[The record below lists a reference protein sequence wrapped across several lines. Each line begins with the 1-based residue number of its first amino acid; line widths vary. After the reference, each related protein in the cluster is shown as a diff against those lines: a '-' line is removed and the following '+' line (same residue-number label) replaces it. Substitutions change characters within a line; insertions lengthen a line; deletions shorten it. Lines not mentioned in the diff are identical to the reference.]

1 MGFFDIFKRNNTN
14 ANKFN
19 EAFFKLIGSEGSS
32 YDANAPSYIRQG
44 FNINPI
50 VYSVISQM
58 ATKTSS
64 VPYSI
69 KKIESKKQ
77 KTKRDNLIKATN
89 YNLTPQQRVKKL
101 LIESKAFSD
110 EEMNMPLDKPNPLQS
125 WNEFLELY
133 KTFIKLIGNVYIYKL
148 APNEGANMGKVTAIY
163 LLPSHLI
170 NIVLKQDANLL
181 DSTESPI
188 KEYKLISGSQFITFK
203 ESEITHIKYPN
214 PNFDMDGSHLYGFAP
229 IRAVLKNIESS
240 NLALDL
246 NIKTMKNGGA
256 FGLIHSKGQTPLT
269 SEQAKGLKDRL
280 VEMDNDNSK
289 LSKIAGVSAEIGFT
303 RLSMTTDEL
312 KLFDY
317 LKFDKQQIADCLSW
331 EVVSEG
337 RGDFGGTINQIRK
350 QRVVDNIIPDLNLLQ
365 QAFNTDILP
374 FFKGYE
380 NSELIFD
387 YSELPEMQSD
397 VNEMV
402 TWIKA
407 SIETGLITR
416 NEGRLFMNLTL
427 SDNKSMDE
435 ITVNTDVLTLDQSLE
450 DMPMLTNE

>member
-1 MGFFDIFKRNNTN
+1 
-14 ANKFN
+14 
-19 EAFFKLIGSEGSS
+19 
-32 YDANAPSYIRQG
+32 
-44 FNINPI
+44 
-50 VYSVISQM
+50 
-58 ATKTSS
+58 
-64 VPYSI
+64 
-69 KKIESKKQ
+69 
-77 KTKRDNLIKATN
+77 
-89 YNLTPQQRVKKL
+89 
-101 LIESKAFSD
+101 
-110 EEMNMPLDKPNPLQS
+110 
-125 WNEFLELY
+125 
-133 KTFIKLIGNVYIYKL
+133 
-148 APNEGANMGKVTAIY
+148 
-163 LLPSHLI
+163 
-170 NIVLKQDANLL
+170 
-181 DSTESPI
+181 
-188 KEYKLISGSQFITFK
+188 
-203 ESEITHIKYPN
+203 
-214 PNFDMDGSHLYGFAP
+214 MDGSHLYGFAP

-331 EVVSEG
+331 EVASEG